1 MGRGFNGWGSMVIA
15 LSALSA
21 KRYRMKPVDPPNRC
35 PMPND
40 LTRLTISWTKDTDL
54 AVRSYLGDR
63 GMKKGDLSRFI
74 EDAVRWR
81 LFDQTVEAIKDRNA
95 DTDPDEPMDLI
106 DSTVREVR
114 CERARRLVSL
124 FPEMLDHGA
133 CGNKR

>member
-1 MGRGFNGWGSMVIA
+1 
-15 LSALSA
+15 
-21 KRYRMKPVDPPNRC
+21 
-35 PMPND
+35 MPND

-54 AVRSYLGDR
+54 AVRSFLGDR

-81 LFDQTVEAIKDRNA
+81 LFDQIVEAIKDRNA
-95 DTDPDEPMDLI
+95 DTDPDEPMDPI
-106 DSTVREVR
+106 DTTVREVR
-114 CERARRLVSL
+114 RERARRLVSL